1 MDILMTKQEAADYLR
16 TSVRTLDRLLYKHHI
31 NRFWVGGTIRVHK
44 QDIENLITPAK
55 KENHNG

>member
-16 TSVRTLDRLLYKHHI
+16 TSVRTLDRLLRKHRI

-44 QDIENLITPAK
+44 HDIENLITPAE
-55 KENHNG
+55 KENPNG